1 MVSRIDTQKK
11 WEQVATEYAELAYG
25 HKKFTQAVQLGMA
38 LATLNEE
45 QMLSLL
51 ETTERWLKKEQEKT
65 NERPT

>member
-11 WEQVATEYAELAYG
+11 WQEVAEQYTKLTYG

-45 QMLSLL
+45 QLLSLV
-51 ETTERWLKKEQEKT
+51 ETTERWLEQAKEKH
-65 NERPT
+65 